1 MAKKNKK
8 VIVVMPGFNV
18 AKTLKRTVQDIPKGM
33 ADEII
38 LVDDGSR
45 DNTSKL
51 GKKLGLTV
59 YRHQKNKGYG
69 GAQKTA
75 YKKALKKGA
84 DIIIMIHPDY
94 QYAPHLARE
103 LVRPIKNGLV
113 DIMLGT
119 RIRGRKDVLKG
130 GMPFYKY
137 IANRFLTITENIIL
151 GLNLSE
157 YHTGYRAFS
166 KKVLETIPF
175 NRFSD
180 DYLFDSQTLISA
192 VYSEFSIGETPVPVR
207 YFPEAGSINF
217 VRAFIYGAGTLIILF
232 EYIFAKLGLSSFEI
246 FAK

>member
-1 MAKKNKK
+1 MAKKSKR
-8 VIVVMPGFNV
+8 VIVIMPGFNV
-18 AKTLKRTVQDIPKGM
+18 EKTLAKTVRDIPKGL

-45 DNTSKL
+45 DNTSKV
-51 GKKLGLTV
+51 GKKLGLSV
-59 YRHQKNKGYG
+59 YRHSKNRGYG

-84 DIIIMIHPDY
+84 DIIIMVHSDY

-119 RIRGRKDVLKG
+119 RIRRRKEVLEG
-130 GMPFYKY
+130 GMPIYKY
-137 IANRFLTITENIIL
+137 LANRVLTITENIVL

-166 KKVLETIPF
+166 REVLETLPF
-175 NRFSD
+175 DKFSD

-192 VYSEFSIGETPVPVR
+192 AYSGFSIGETPVPVR

-217 VRAFIYGAGTLIILF
+217 TRAAEYGLGTLGVLGQFILAKSGMADF
-232 EYIFAKLGLSSFEI
+232 DIFSK
-246 FAK
+246 